1 MSSFKR
7 TEWCSICCASII
19 LRKIFKITSQCREI
33 MLLFQY
39 TVLSVLYANVG
50 IFTNVSANVQTAQK
64 VALISCLETNNFTQ
78 GFHMD

>member
-1 MSSFKR
+1 
-7 TEWCSICCASII
+7 
-19 LRKIFKITSQCREI
+19 